1 LSFTQKGLRTAI
13 SYCRKSIKVKGLSV
27 HESVHY
33 QQSANQQYAEL
44 NRLEIVKE
52 YSDVGYSGKDT
63 NRPELQEM
71 LNDLKSGAV
80 VADVLI
86 VYSVDRLG
94 RDLKH
99 NIQTMLE
106 ILNYVKQVVFVAE
119 RISSDS
125 EHFKMFF
132 LMLTGMAQDTR
143 ETLLRRLADGRKA
156 KVLNRKSFDGNYPA
170 LGYVKD
176 RQKELLVPATIDNTD
191 DIQVAQGFQV
201 LQAIYYAYLFGMSL
215 RGIATMLNNRF
226 GFTRRGKEWTYKSV
240 HYILSNTTYC
250 GVLKGTLEK
259 NEHYLVE
266 NANIVPLVDPL
277 AFEMIQ
283 KKLQFEKSGR
293 KKRTLHRSPHLT
305 LCSACAN
312 ELVEDE
318 DRLRCL
324 VCENEIEKDVIENV
338 FIADVT
344 KLIKGVYA
352 NFNIDQEQKRLAEQY
367 QLKRKKLIRRLNEL
381 KERRKDI
388 EQLSEHISS
397 KKKMLQANTEEIV
410 KQQKE
415 LIITEHIID
424 FITNAT
430 DAKLRNIVG
439 SGISY
444 RLFSL
449 PYLIIVDFQ
458 NQLIQVVFHR
468 EVFQSVGEM
477 EA

>member
-1 LSFTQKGLRTAI
+1 LSFTQKGLLTAI

-71 LNDLKSGAV
+71 LNDLKSRAV

-106 ILNYVKQVVFVAE
+106 ILNYIKQVVFVAE

-191 DIQVAQGFQV
+191 DIQSAQGFQV

-240 HYILSNTTYC
+240 HYILSNATYC

-259 NEHYLVE
+259 NEHYFVE

-277 AFEMIQ
+277 VFEMIQ
-283 KKLQFEKSGR
+283 KKLQLEKSGR
-293 KKRTLHRSPHLT
+293 KKRNFHRSPHLT
-305 LCSACAN
+305 VCSACAS

-352 NFNIDQEQKRLAEQY
+352 NFNIKQKRLAEQY
-367 QLKRKKLIRRLNEL
+367 QLKRKKLIRRVKEL

-397 KKKMLQANTEEIV
+397 KKKMLQVNTEEMV

-430 DAKLRNIVG
+430 DAKLRNILE